1 MLRFAEEILLL
12 LLNEEQGDLAP
23 VLSPHSLNVVLAGA
37 VLMDLALEDRIDT
50 DLKRLTLV
58 DPTPLEDE
66 LIDPTLADIAQEP
79 QTQDIDF
86 WITHTAKRGDE
97 IREKALARLVKRGI
111 LEAEA
116 EGIFLFSRK
125 VSRSRRYPT
134 RDGKTVEEVQLRVMR
149 TIFSDDIPDP
159 HDIVIIC
166 LADACGVFRSI
177 LSKEELAEVQER
189 IDLISQLDLIGR
201 SVVEALR
208 QLAPPPEAPAARPA
222 SQIPQVPGLAF
233 AANATGL
240 VGDLNTFLRQQYRT
254 LGPIFRVRV
263 LNRRFIVLAGPE
275 ANRFVAQ
282 NNTHFRTREHWLSFH
297 ADVGAMRTVI
307 SMDGPEHIRMR
318 REQAKAY
325 SRKLIEDRLDEALGV
340 VQHEIAGWSPN
351 QPIPVQRTLQ
361 RIIIKQL
368 AIMATSTDVTD
379 YVDDI
384 ISFFPAM
391 LDRHIVSR
399 LPKVT
404 MHLPKFRRTRRRV
417 EELGRQIIAD
427 HQPEKRRDKPTDY
440 VDELLELHRTDP
452 QFMPETDLWISAL
465 GPFFAGLD
473 TVTSITSFMFYELLQ
488 HPDLLERVTAE
499 ADALFARGMPTVR
512 DLRRLDV
519 THRVA
524 METMRCYSLTPMIQ
538 RTVSNSFEFEGYKVP
553 AGASLALALSVP
565 HYMEEH
571 FPDPQRFDI
580 ERYTAERAE
589 HRQRGA
595 YSPFGAGAHMCL
607 GNSLAEVLIAL
618 NVATIVRETSPVL
631 HPSNY
636 KLKIKWLPAAQ
647 PKKSFKFTMVRR

>member
-1 MLRFAEEILLL
+1 MLKFAEEILLL

-23 VLSPHSLNVVLAGA
+23 VLAPHSLNVVLAGA

-66 LIDPTLADIAQEP
+66 LIDPTLADIAQES

-325 SRKLIEDRLDEALGV
+325 SRKLIENRLDEALGV

-384 ISFFPAM
+384 ILFFPAM

-404 MHLPKFRRTRRRV
+404 MHLPKFRRTRRRI
-417 EELGRQIIAD
+417 EELGQQIIAD
-427 HQPEKRRDKPTDY
+427 HQPENRRDKPTDY
-440 VDELLELHRTDP
+440 VDELLELHHTDP
-452 QFMPETDLWISAL
+452 QFMPETDLWIAAL

-524 METMRCYSLTPMIQ
+524 METMRCYSLSPMIQ

-636 KLKIKWLPAAQ
+636 KLKIKWLPVAQ
-647 PKKSFKFTMVRR
+647 PKKSFKFKMVRR

>member
-23 VLSPHSLNVVLAGA
+23 VLSPYSLNVVLAGA

-79 QTQDIDF
+79 QTRDIDF

-111 LEAEA
+111 LEAQA
-116 EGIFLFSRK
+116 EGIFLFSSK

-263 LNRRFIVLAGPE
+263 LNRQFIVLAGPE

-325 SRKLIEDRLDEALGV
+325 SRKLIENRLDEALGV

-384 ISFFPAM
+384 ILFFPAM

-417 EELGRQIIAD
+417 EELGQQIIAD
-427 HQPEKRRDKPTDY
+427 HQPENRRDKPTDY

-499 ADALFARGMPTVR
+499 ADALFAEGMPTVR
-512 DLRRLDV
+512 ALRRLDV

-565 HYMEEH
+565 HYMEEC

>member
-1 MLRFAEEILLL
+1 MLKFAEEILLL

-23 VLSPHSLNVVLAGA
+23 VLSPYSLNVVLAGA

-50 DLKRLTLV
+50 DLKQLTLV
-58 DPTPLEDE
+58 DPTPLEDD
-66 LIDPTLADIAQEP
+66 LIDPTLADIAQES
-79 QTQDIDF
+79 QTRDIDF

-97 IREKALARLVKRGI
+97 IREKALARLVERGI

-263 LNRRFIVLAGPE
+263 LNRQFIVLAGPE

-325 SRKLIEDRLDEALGV
+325 SRKLIENRLDEALGV

-384 ISFFPAM
+384 ILFFPAM

-404 MHLPKFRRTRRRV
+404 MHLPKFRRTRRRI
-417 EELGRQIIAD
+417 EELGQQIIAD
-427 HQPEKRRDKPTDY
+427 HQPENRRDKPTDY
-440 VDELLELHRTDP
+440 VDELLELHHTDP
-452 QFMPETDLWISAL
+452 QFMPETDLWIAAL

-473 TVTSITSFMFYELLQ
+473 TVTSITSFMFYELLL

-499 ADALFARGMPTVR
+499 ADALFAEGMPTVR

-524 METMRCYSLTPMIQ
+524 METMRCYSLSPMIQ

-636 KLKIKWLPAAQ
+636 KLKIKWLPVAQ
-647 PKKSFKFTMVRR
+647 PKKSFKFKMVRR